1 MGGISDPVST
11 LPVSTCRGGVGGYS
25 EVVTIVVTLLL
36 LGVVLLMLETVLP
49 GMIAGILGAVCLAA
63 GVVRGFLV
71 FGPQT
76 GSYILLGVALGLI
89 VGTALWL
96 KYFPETPFA
105 RVFISERTV
114 GDLKADKPE
123 LVGQT
128 GTALTNLRP
137 SGMAVIGGHR
147 VDVVTEGGMIER
159 GAEVKVVGTEGL
171 RVVVRALAPVSASLA
186 ETN

>member
-1 MGGISDPVST
+1 M
-11 LPVSTCRGGVGGYS
+11 
-25 EVVTIVVTLLL
+25 TIVVTLLL

-105 RVFISERTV
+105 RVS
-114 GDLKADKPE
+114 K
-123 LVGQT
+123 
-128 GTALTNLRP
+128 
-137 SGMAVIGGHR
+137 H
-147 VDVVTEGGMIER
+147 
-159 GAEVKVVGTEGL
+159 
-171 RVVVRALAPVSASLA
+171 
-186 ETN
+186 

>member
-1 MGGISDPVST
+1 MG
-11 LPVSTCRGGVGGYS
+11 RGAILRGVT
-25 EVVTIVVTLLL
+25 VVVTLLL
-36 LGVVLLMLETVLP
+36 VGVVLLMLETVLP

-63 GVVRGFLV
+63 GAVQGFVV

-96 KYFPETPFA
+96 KYFPETPLA
-105 RVFISERTV
+105 RVFISERIV

-123 LVGQT
+123 LIGQT

-137 SGMAVIGGHR
+137 SGMAVIGGQR
-147 VDVVTEGGMIER
+147 VDVVTEGGMI
-159 GAEVKVVGTEGL
+159 
-171 RVVVRALAPVSASLA
+171 
-186 ETN
+186 